1 MESNILLVKP
11 DSLNQQRFVDI
22 VVDDLGRHGFE
33 IVASGSKALS
43 EAELNQNFIVK
54 NGEHLDY
61 MLSGPVAAILY
72 RGDSAVG
79 FGRNYKFEFRK
90 QHKVD
95 DIRNV
100 LHTTEPGNEYV
111 VQFGLFFPE
120 LDIAKYH
127 QFTDQGVFYSSLS
140 PSDIEKLPTLGR
152 FNLIAENEQQFFSEP
167 FSAVHGI
174 HNCINVGFKEVIGP
188 SIDLVRYHQK
198 GGQSDG
204 GQVRVLLLHGEV
216 DYTRE
221 LPVLKEKHQI
231 HGVVCYKPSYS
242 LIETENLR
250 YQIFENKLFC
260 VGGSFG
266 EKPPGHIRVSTE
278 LENIF
283 LATFRRE
290 S

>member
-11 DSLNQQRFVDI
+11 DSLNQQRFIDQ

-43 EAELNQNFIVK
+43 ESELNQNFIVK
-54 NGEHLDY
+54 NSEHLDY

-72 RGDSAVG
+72 RGESAVG
-79 FGRNYKFEFRK
+79 FGRNYKFDFRK

-120 LDIAKYH
+120 LDIARYH
-127 QFTDQGVFYSSLS
+127 QFSDQGVFFSTIT
-140 PSDIEKLPTLGR
+140 PSDVETLQTLGR
-152 FNLIAENEQQFFSEP
+152 FNLVADSKEQFLSEP
-167 FSAVHGI
+167 FTEVSRLN
-174 HNCINVGFKEVIGP
+174 NCVSVGFKQAIGT
-188 SIDLVRYHQK
+188 SVDLIRYYRNVEPR
-198 GGQSDG
+198 DG
-204 GQVRVLLLHGEV
+204 ADVRVLLLKDGL
-216 DYTRE
+216 DYTKE
-221 LPVLKEKHQI
+221 LPVLKNLHEI
-231 HGVVCYKPSYS
+231 HGVVCYKPRYS
-242 LIETENLR
+242 LLETENIR

-266 EKPPGHIRVSTE
+266 EKPPGYIRVSKE
-278 LENIF
+278 LEDLF
-283 LATFRRE
+283 LSTFERN

>member
-11 DSLNQQRFVDI
+11 DSLNQQRFVDQ

-43 EAELNQNFIVK
+43 ETELNKNFIIK
-54 NGEHLDY
+54 NSEHLDY

-72 RGDSAVG
+72 RGESAVG
-79 FGRNYKFEFRK
+79 FGRNYKFQFRK

-100 LHTTEPGNEYV
+100 LHTSEPGNEYV

-120 LDIAKYH
+120 LDIAKFH
-127 QFTDQGVFYSSLS
+127 QFSDQGVFFSSLA
-140 PSDIEKLPTLGR
+140 PSDVEALPTLGR
-152 FNLIAENEQQFFSEP
+152 FNLIADTEAQFLSEKFSQV
-167 FSAVHGI
+167 SSI
-174 HNCINVGFKEVIGP
+174 NNCMSVGLREVIGP
-188 SIDLVRYHQK
+188 SVELIRYYRN
-198 GGQSDG
+198 GEPRGSND
-204 GQVRVLLLHGEV
+204 VRVVLLKAGL
-216 DYTRE
+216 DYTKE
-221 LPVLKEKHQI
+221 LPALKESHGI

-242 LIETENLR
+242 LLETENIR

-266 EKPPGHIRVSTE
+266 EEAPGYIRVSKE
-278 LENIF
+278 LEDLF
-283 LATFRRE
+283 LATFERD